1 MAIQR
6 SISVIGLQIEDLMG
20 SRGPSVFQA
29 AMKRIQ
35 TPSRDAVREAIVVSL
50 RYGDATLR
58 GTARRLGVSTR
69 SLQRHLAEMSTS
81 YSELVAEVRLDAA
94 CHLLMDSTERICDIA
109 ARLGYAD
116 AGSFSRI
123 FLRRMKM
130 QPRVF
135 RRRQMISTQDQ

>member
-1 MAIQR
+1 
-6 SISVIGLQIEDLMG
+6 
-20 SRGPSVFQA
+20 
-29 AMKRIQ
+29 MKRIQ

-50 RYGDATLR
+50 RYGDATLL

-94 CHLLMDSTERICDIA
+94 CHLLMDSNERICDIA

-123 FLRRMKM
+123 FLRRMKI